1 MVTVYL
7 LDTNAVS
14 NLADRPDGPVA
25 RQIASVGLENVVTS
39 VIVNGE
45 IEFGLELK
53 QSTRLRTQMEKVLS
67 ALPIL
72 PFERPASEHYGSL
85 RAELKRQG
93 RPIGPNDLLIAAH
106 ALALDAILVTAN
118 VSEFGRVPGLKVE
131 NWLQDAPADHE

>member
-1 MVTVYL
+1 MTFYL

-25 RQIASVGLENVVTS
+25 RQIANVGLENVVTS

-53 QSTRLRTQMEKVLS
+53 QSARLRAQMEKVLS

-72 PFERPASEHYGSL
+72 PFERPASKHYGVL

-118 VSEFGRVPGLKVE
+118 ESEFARVPGLKIE
-131 NWLQDAPADHE
+131 NWLRA